1 MTEITIRQVQGE
13 EIIDLTRLLD
23 GYAFSATPPLPARE
37 AWAKDISSY
46 GGDAA
51 QFALFEDGT
60 AAAYAASSPMQLN
73 VRGHLYPSGGVWGV
87 TTHPTARRK
96 GYARQML
103 HHLFTHMH
111 AIGQPFSILYPFRE
125 SFYDRLGYTTF
136 PQPRIVRFS
145 PSALLPLLKKELPG
159 QVEMVEIA
167 KGFEEYYL
175 YLQQMQAI
183 THGMALT
190 SLSLYELQGE
200 KNDYWL
206 AIARIDGEIVGLM
219 RYRIQNYASSEERFM
234 QVRNFF
240 YSHSQGKYLLLEWF
254 ARHAD
259 QVKEI
264 ELKLPPGE
272 LPETWFPDLTIQ
284 VSSQKPP
291 MGRIIDVAGIAGMQT
306 GPGEFSAQ
314 ISDPQCP
321 WNNGNYRFATIDG
334 ILHVTATSEAE
345 CELTIQALSAL
356 VYGTHDPESFAIRDW
371 GDPAPDVQASMR
383 SLFPAMLP
391 YLHEVF

>member
-1 MTEITIRQVQGE
+1 MAV
-13 EIIDLTRLLD
+13 
-23 GYAFSATPPLPARE
+23 
-37 AWAKDISSY
+37 
-46 GGDAA
+46 
-51 QFALFEDGT
+51 
-60 AAAYAASSPMQLN
+60 YAANSLMQLN
-73 VRGHLYPSGGVWGV
+73 VRGHLYPSGGVWSV
-87 TTHPTARRK
+87 MTHPTARRK

-103 HHLFTHMH
+103 HHLLAHMH
-111 AIGQPFSILYPFRE
+111 ATGQPFSTLYPFRE

-159 QVEMVEIA
+159 QVELLEIA
-167 KGFEEYYL
+167 KGFEDYYL
-175 YLQQMQAI
+175 YLKQIQHKI
-183 THGMALT
+183 HGMALT
-190 SLSLYELQGE
+190 SIAPYELLGE
-200 KNDYWL
+200 KNGYWL

-219 RYRIQNYASSEERFM
+219 RYRIQSYASSEEHFM
-234 QVRNFF
+234 QVRDFF

-254 ARHAD
+254 ARHTD

-291 MGRIIDVAGIAGMQT
+291 MGRIIDVAAIAGMQT

-321 WNNGNYRFATIDG
+321 WNNDSHRFAAIDG
-334 ILHVTATSEAE
+334 ILHVTPAQEAE

-356 VYGTHDPESFAIRDW
+356 VYGTHDPESFAMRGW

-383 SLFPAMLP
+383 SLFPPMLP